1 LQQFNIKLIPE
12 DVKMN
17 EDYVKKRE
25 NEYNMLMTAM
35 QQYKELEK
43 DINLEL

>member
-1 LQQFNIKLIPE
+1 
-12 DVKMN
+12 MN
-17 EDYVKKRE
+17 EDYEKKRE

-43 DINLEL
+43 EVNLNNLDFLMPD